1 MRQID
6 VLGRNKLIRVWN
18 RRGRLSISNKVHG
31 RKVEKLEIIRMLVLL
46 LLEQEQLVYML
57 IDSINETKKLP
68 GLVKE
73 FIIEL
78 YLSVIWY
85 LLWRN
90 ENN

>member
-1 MRQID
+1 M
-6 VLGRNKLIRVWN
+6 
-18 RRGRLSISNKVHG
+18 
-31 RKVEKLEIIRMLVLL
+31 EKLEIIRMLVLL

-78 YLSVIWY
+78 YLSVI
-85 LLWRN
+85 
-90 ENN
+90 